1 MADGE
6 QLTLAVPV
14 KASWCENATFGTADC
29 SQVCRCDDGSDY
41 AIKNDVE
48 VAAVPHS
55 EWFCT
60 HLGELVGLAS
70 PPCKIVDVRG
80 KACFGSRWETGHNAR
95 DWLLRAQDGRIDFA
109 SLAPTLSR
117 IYAFDLFVNNID
129 RHTTNYIV
137 REQHFGTAL
146 LAFDYS
152 RAWIVNGMPPPVM
165 PMLSSHNT
173 VKVIKGLRSIF
184 GDFFQKGE
192 ANYVLDRLEAI
203 SVQMVEKII
212 GSHPKEWLT
221 DEQQDAIVVWWNS
234 DARTSRINDIRK
246 GVKDGAYL

>member
-1 MADGE
+1 MADAE

-14 KASWCENATFGTADC
+14 KASWCETASFGTADC

-41 AIKNDVE
+41 AIKDDLE

-70 PPCKIVDVRG
+70 PPCKIVDVQG

-95 DWLLRAQDGRIDFA
+95 DWILRAQDGRIDFA
-109 SLAPTLSR
+109 SLAPTLLR
-117 IYAFDLFVNNID
+117 IYAFDLFVNNVD
-129 RHTTNYIV
+129 RHTNNYIV

-152 RAWIVNGMPPPVM
+152 RAWIVNGMPPPNM
-165 PMLSSHNT
+165 PMSSSHNT
-173 VKVIKGLRSIF
+173 VQFIKGLRTIF
-184 GDFFQKGE
+184 GDFFQQNE
-192 ANYVLDRLEAI
+192 ADHVLDKLE
-203 SVQMVEKII
+203 STPVQAVDKII
-212 GSHPKEWLT
+212 SSHPQEWLT
-221 DEQQDAIVVWWNS
+221 KSQHNAILSWWKS
-234 DARTSRINDIRK
+234 DIRTSRISDIRK
-246 GVKDGAYL
+246 GVKDGEYL

>member
-1 MADGE
+1 MADAE

-14 KASWCENATFGTADC
+14 KASRCETAGFGTADC

-41 AIKNDVE
+41 AIKDDLT

-70 PPCKIVDVRG
+70 PPCKIVDVHGR
-80 KACFGSRWETGHNAR
+80 ACFGSRWETGHNAR
-95 DWLLRAQDGRIDFA
+95 DWWVRAKAGTIDFA
-109 SLAPTLSR
+109 SLAPTVSR
-117 IYAFDLFVNNID
+117 IYAFDLFVNNVD
-129 RHTTNYIV
+129 RHLTNYIV

-152 RAWIVNGMPPPVM
+152 RAWLVNGMPPPIM
-165 PMLSSHNT
+165 PMPENQKT
-173 VKVIKGLRSIF
+173 VMVIKALRGLF
-184 GDFFQKGE
+184 GDFFHVDQ
-192 ANYVLDRLEAI
+192 ANHVLDSLELI
-203 SVQMVEKII
+203 KPYQVEKII
-212 GSHPKEWLT
+212 GEHPKEWLT
-221 DEQQDAIVVWWNS
+221 EDQRDAILSWWKS
-234 DARTSRINDIRK
+234 GVRTSRISDIRK